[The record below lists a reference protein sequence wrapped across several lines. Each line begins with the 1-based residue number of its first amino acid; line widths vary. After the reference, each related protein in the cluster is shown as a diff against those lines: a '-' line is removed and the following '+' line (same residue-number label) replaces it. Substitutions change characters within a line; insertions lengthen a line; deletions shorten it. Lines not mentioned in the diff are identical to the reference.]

1 MSASEL
7 VRRFARASRWL
18 LLPAAIAGGLA
29 YQRSRPVEAR
39 IVEVDAGEVR
49 LEAVGIGTVES
60 EVVVALS
67 FTATGRITALALSEG
82 QAVKVGDAIGTLD
95 VATLEKQKA
104 VAEAGIGLA
113 NAGLQ
118 KAQADLARAEAS
130 REVAKLELARTES
143 LHASGVTSQAALD
156 AAKERAL
163 RTEAEAAAARAAI
176 AQSRGAYVVA
186 KESVAVQAQQV
197 SDGVLRSPVD
207 GIVVKRHH
215 EVGDVVG
222 LGTPVYTVA
231 STRKIWAR
239 VWVDETALPRLREG
253 AEATVRLR
261 GDEQRPLRAKLDRVS
276 PEADRQT
283 HEVLVDLE
291 LVDRPERLVF
301 GQRAEALILLERRSA
316 AIRAP
321 RTACDAAAGK
331 CWLAEGGRIAEARV
345 AFGLAGREHVE
356 ILEGLSPGA
365 RLVDRAG
372 FVAEPPAGKRIT
384 ERAP

>member
-1 MSASEL
+1 MSLSNL
-7 VRRFARASRWL
+7 GRRLARASLWL
-18 LLPAAIAGGLA
+18 LLPAAVVGGVA
-29 YQRSRPVEAR
+29 FQKTRPVEAR
-39 IVEVDAGEVR
+39 VVEVDTGEVR
-49 LEAVGIGTVES
+49 LEAIGIGTVES
-60 EVVVALS
+60 EAVVALS
-67 FTATGRITALALSEG
+67 FTATGRITELALAEG
-82 QAVKVGDAIGTLD
+82 QVVKVGDVIGALD
-95 VATLEKQKA
+95 LATLEKQKA

-113 NAGLQ
+113 NAGLA
-118 KAQADLARAEAS
+118 KANADLARAEAT
-130 REVAKLELARTES
+130 RDVAKLELARTES
-143 LHASGVTSQAALD
+143 LVASGVMSHAALD

-163 RTEAEAAAARAAI
+163 RSEAEAAAARAAI

-186 KESVAVQAQQV
+186 RESVAVQVQQV

-207 GIVVKRHH
+207 GIAVKRHH

-222 LGTPVYTVA
+222 VGTPVYTVA

-239 VWVDETALPRLREG
+239 VWVDETALARLREG
-253 AEATVRLR
+253 AEASVRLR
-261 GDEQRPLRAKLDRVS
+261 GDEGRPLRAKLDRVS

-291 LVDRPERLVF
+291 LVDRPERVVF
-301 GQRAEALILLERRSA
+301 GQRAEALILLEQRSA

-321 RTACDAAAGK
+321 RTACDLAAGK

-345 AFGLAGREHVE
+345 AFGLSGREHVE

>member
-1 MSASEL
+1 MSLSNLGRGLAKL
-7 VRRFARASRWL
+7 APWL
-18 LLPAAIAGGLA
+18 LLPAAVAGGLA
-29 YQRSRPVEAR
+29 FQKTRPVEAR
-39 IVEVDAGEVR
+39 VVEADAGEVR
-49 LEAVGIGTVES
+49 LEAIGIGTVES
-60 EVVVALS
+60 EAVVALS
-67 FTATGRITALALSEG
+67 FTATGRITALALAEG

-143 LHASGVTSQAALD
+143 LFASGVMSQAALD

-253 AEATVRLR
+253 AEARVLLR
-261 GDEQRPLRAKLDRVS
+261 GDEARPLRAKLDRVS

-301 GQRAEALILLERRSA
+301 GQRAEALILLERRDA
-316 AIRAP
+316 VTRAP
-321 RTACDAAAGK
+321 RTACDVQAGR

-345 AFGLAGREHVE
+345 AFGLAGRERVE
-356 ILEGLSPGA
+356 IVEGLSPGA
-365 RLVDRAG
+365 RLVDRAS
-372 FVAEPPAGKRIT
+372 FTSEPPVGRRIT
-384 ERAP
+384 EKSP